1 MIRPIYERPGELN
14 DLAKKPATMYSTP
27 MDYLFYDPV
36 TNGDSAKNKNLAY
49 KKTIVT
55 QNFPIFY

>member
-36 TNGDSAKNKNLAY
+36 TNGDSAKNK
-49 KKTIVT
+49 I
-55 QNFPIFY
+55 